1 MSDAGF
7 IDRLCVYRIASV
19 NDGAE
24 RLGGFRTGDEMATER
39 KEVREHYRRRLEEE
53 LGKYGR
59 SQSALARHLGIN
71 QSAVSRMVSGARN
84 IKLEEQPAIEEYL
97 VATDPNPPET
107 GATRLPKDAE
117 YAAEPLEAYPDLLEA
132 VLTQRMVDPEEVNR
146 LMDVDSDYPVVMT
159 CAAMLEFELTAV
171 VARLEKEGV
180 AENPAQGNWYWE
192 ALVEKTEVAVAAERL
207 QEAQAARML
216 AIFAIRDAFAHS
228 RVLLS
233 LLDDAVRPLTE
244 QAIAYGYMRA
254 ADTASIGPDTET
266 PEGRE
271 RRRKA
276 VRIEFILTATAIA
289 HQLILND
296 PAKTAA
302 MFWELA
308 NKALDMPEAG

>member
-1 MSDAGF
+1 
-7 IDRLCVYRIASV
+7 
-19 NDGAE
+19 
-24 RLGGFRTGDEMATER
+24 MATER

-71 QSAVSRMVSGARN
+71 QSAVSRMVSGVRN
-84 IKLEEQPAIEEYL
+84 IKLEEQAAIEEYL
-97 VATDPNPPET
+97 FATDPNPPET
-107 GATRLPKDAE
+107 GATQLPIGAE
-117 YAAEPLEAYPDLLEA
+117 HAAEPLEAYPDLLEA
-132 VLTQRMVDPEEVNR
+132 VLTQKMLDPEEINR
-146 LMDVDSDYPVVMT
+146 LMEAESDYPVVMA
-159 CAAMLEFELTAV
+159 CASMLEFELTVV

-180 AENPAQGNWYWE
+180 AKNPAQGSWYWE

-228 RVLLS
+228 RVVLS
-233 LLDDAVRPLTE
+233 LLDDVVRPLAE

-254 ADTASIGPDTET
+254 ADTARISRDTET
-266 PEGRE
+266 PEGQE
-271 RRRKA
+271 KRRKA
-276 VRIEFILTATAIA
+276 IRLEFILTATAIA
-289 HQLILND
+289 HQLIIND

-308 NKALDMPEAG
+308 NKALDTPEDG